1 MNSGD
6 ACCPTRM
13 PVIISP
19 CVVYCHNL
27 ARAGEPLEQAWIS
40 YTMQL
45 VGFGALLGVAA
56 YAAVRYFV

>member
-1 MNSGD
+1 
-6 ACCPTRM
+6 M

-40 YTMQL
+40 YAMQL